1 MIESIHHTPS
11 RSSWA
16 SWIPVDAPDGTAARN
31 EPARRVKRA
40 NHRALRIRHLTGS
53 GGHVNLDGG
62 VAAAVVDLAGVNLED
77 LGLARE
83 RVSLLSSAFFLTPP
97 PRGAHAV

>member
-1 MIESIHHTPS
+1 M
-11 RSSWA
+11 RQM
-16 SWIPVDAPDGTAARN
+16 
-31 EPARRVKRA
+31 ARRRGTSLHDVLKRA
-40 NHRALRIRHLTGS
+40 NHRALRIWQLTGS

-83 RVSLLSSAFFLTPP
+83 RVSLLSSAFILTPP